1 MIEIIESQE
10 HSGLTLADYAAD
22 AKFAP
27 LVANLRT
34 EVELLR
40 ERLNG
45 RTVWM
50 INSTAQGGGV
60 AEMLPRLIGLMRE
73 LGIATRWAVIN
84 TDRMEFFELTKRI
97 HNLIHGDARAGAD
110 FTATDAQLFEHVNR
124 VNADAFRPHLKTG
137 DVLIVHDPQP
147 LPLGQMLA
155 KEAGVKAFWRC
166 HIGLD
171 QRTDATR
178 AAWRFLR
185 PYLDC
190 YGHAIFSLPEYIPSF
205 LAGHASI
212 IYPAL
217 DPLSHKNRELPVH
230 KIVGILCNSGLQ
242 TQHEPVAS
250 PNFEHQVKRLTP
262 DGGAEVPGEMGLLFR
277 PTVVQVSRWDR
288 LKGWLPLMDG
298 FTRLKQRFT
307 QGKLGKID
315 PRFASQIELC
325 RLVLAGPDP
334 ASIADD
340 PEGVACFEEIRERY
354 RALSPDLLQD
364 VAVLQLPM
372 ESRKENALIVNA
384 LQRCASI
391 VAQNS
396 IREGFGLTVAEAMW
410 KHVTVLG
417 SHACGIRLQ
426 VRDGLDGRLIR
437 NSEDPDEIAE
447 QLKGMLLSPID
458 RQLMGRS
465 AQRRVYD
472 EFLIFR
478 QISHYMEILGR
489 EA

>member
-1 MIEIIESQE
+1 MIEIIETKE

-27 LVANLRT
+27 LVAGLRT

-40 ERLNG
+40 ERING

-73 LGIATRWAVIN
+73 LGIAMRWAVIN

-97 HNLIHGDARAGAD
+97 HNLIHGDGRAGAD
-110 FTATDAQLFEHVNR
+110 FTAADAQLFEHVNR
-124 VNADAFRPHLKTG
+124 VNADALRPHLKTG

-155 KEAGVKAFWRC
+155 KEAGVKALWRC

-205 LAGHASI
+205 MAGHASI

-242 TQHEPVAS
+242 NAARTRGITGLRASGEAPDSGRRHRGARRDGPVVSPHGGPGFPLGSAQGVAS
-250 PNFEHQVKRLTP
+250 ADGRLYAAQTTFHRGQAGKDRSPFRQP
-262 DGGAEVPGEMGLLFR
+262 DRACPPGPRWARSGLHRGRSRGG
-277 PTVVQVSRWDR
+277 R
-288 LKGWLPLMDG
+288 L
-298 FTRLKQRFT
+298 
-307 QGKLGKID
+307 
-315 PRFASQIELC
+315 
-325 RLVLAGPDP
+325 
-334 ASIADD
+334 
-340 PEGVACFEEIRERY
+340 FEEIRERY
-354 RALSPDLLQD
+354 RALSPRATTGRCR
-364 VAVLQLPM
+364 VA
-372 ESRKENALIVNA
+372 A
-384 LQRCASI
+384 
-391 VAQNS
+391 
-396 IREGFGLTVAEAMW
+396 T
-410 KHVTVLG
+410 
-417 SHACGIRLQ
+417 
-426 VRDGLDGRLIR
+426 DGVPQGKR
-437 NSEDPDEIAE
+437 A
-447 QLKGMLLSPID
+447 D
-458 RQLMGRS
+458 RQRAAAMCINCRAELH
-465 AQRRVYD
+465 QRKGSV
-472 EFLIFR
+472 
-478 QISHYMEILGR
+478 
-489 EA
+489 